1 MNSNTLAQTAKIP
14 LQNTLIPL
22 LDSCKSIR
30 ELKRIHA
37 QIIKEETLT
46 PHGSS
51 IANSKLVSFC
61 AISPNG
67 NLSYAK
73 LIFNRLQC
81 PTIFTWNSLIRGLS
95 SSKTPLEAVSVYLDM
110 LQKGFQPNNYTFPF
124 VIKAC
129 RESSMIRYGVL
140 VHSHVIKFGLQ
151 YDSYIQSSLI
161 HMYSNGKDL
170 NTAQLLFDKCSERD
184 VVSWNSMI
192 DGCVKCGSMEYA
204 KAIFRRMV
212 CRDVISW
219 NTMINGYAML
229 GNIEEA
235 VSLFNEMPKKNV
247 VSWNSMLAGYVKCG
261 DVEGARRIFLE
272 MPKKD
277 IISWNTML
285 ACFAQSGLS
294 NEAMV
299 LFDEMKSVGVK
310 PTEATVVSM
319 LSACAHLGALDQG
332 ERLHRYVNSQ
342 KISINT
348 VLGTALVDM
357 YARCGNIST
366 ASEVFCS
373 IEYKDVLA
381 WNTIISGMAMHGYAE
396 EADRL
401 FREMQEGGLNP
412 DDMTFGAILSAYS
425 HAGMVEEGKRLL
437 ACMSKN
443 YGIGPKVE
451 HYGCVIDLLSRAA
464 LLEEAVELIE
474 TMPMEPNP
482 SAWGALLGG
491 CRIHGNINVGEHVG
505 KHLLNLQ
512 PHHSGRHVLLSNIYS
527 AAKRWDDATKVRKLM
542 KNKNVAKVPGV
553 STIELKGIVHRFVAS
568 DQTHSDSNRIYEKLA
583 EISAH
588 VKNVGGYLPDTNQV
602 LFDIEEEEKEHALT
616 IHSERL
622 AIAFGI
628 LELPQENVIRIVKN
642 LRVCRDCHD
651 VTKLIS
657 KVYKRE
663 IIVRDRNRFHHF
675 KEGKCSCKDYW

>member
-1 MNSNTLAQTAKIP
+1 MTAICQMNSNTLAQTAKIS

-30 ELKRIHA
+30 EPKQIHA

-46 PHGSS
+46 PHGLS

-67 NLSYAK
+67 NLNYAK
-73 LIFNRLQC
+73 LIFNRLQY

-95 SSKTPLEAVSVYLDM
+95 SSKTPLESISVYLNM

-129 RESSMIRYGVL
+129 TESSMIRFGVL

-170 NTAQLLFDKCSERD
+170 NTAQLLFDKCSDRD

-192 DGCVKCGSMEYA
+192 DGCVKCGSMEHA
-204 KAIFRRMV
+204 NAIFRRMV

-219 NTMINGYAML
+219 NTMINGY
-229 GNIEEA
+229 
-235 VSLFNEMPKKNV
+235 
-247 VSWNSMLAGYVKCG
+247 VKCG
-261 DVEGARRIFLE
+261 DIEGARRIFLE

-285 ACFAQSGLS
+285 ACFAQNGLS
-294 NEAMV
+294 NEALV

-348 VLGTALVDM
+348 VLGTAMVDM

-366 ASEVFCS
+366 A
-373 IEYKDVLA
+373 
-381 WNTIISGMAMHGYAE
+381 
-396 EADRL
+396 
-401 FREMQEGGLNP
+401 
-412 DDMTFGAILSAYS
+412 
-425 HAGMVEEGKRLL
+425 
-437 ACMSKN
+437 
-443 YGIGPKVE
+443 
-451 HYGCVIDLLSRAA
+451 
-464 LLEEAVELIE
+464 
-474 TMPMEPNP
+474 
-482 SAWGALLGG
+482 
-491 CRIHGNINVGEHVG
+491 
-505 KHLLNLQ
+505 
-512 PHHSGRHVLLSNIYS
+512 
-527 AAKRWDDATKVRKLM
+527 
-542 KNKNVAKVPGV
+542 
-553 STIELKGIVHRFVAS
+553 
-568 DQTHSDSNRIYEKLA
+568 
-583 EISAH
+583 
-588 VKNVGGYLPDTNQV
+588 
-602 LFDIEEEEKEHALT
+602 
-616 IHSERL
+616 
-622 AIAFGI
+622 
-628 LELPQENVIRIVKN
+628 
-642 LRVCRDCHD
+642 
-651 VTKLIS
+651 
-657 KVYKRE
+657 
-663 IIVRDRNRFHHF
+663 
-675 KEGKCSCKDYW
+675 